1 MTATFWSLALLIIT
15 AAVAFLLIPLL
26 RSGRGAAS
34 LALGE
39 ADLQLAVFQQQ
50 LRDLE
55 SDLANG
61 ALDQSQFERARADL
75 ERSLIEDAP
84 GGRET
89 AAGQASQPDPGRAW
103 ITAAILALLVPVAAL
118 TTYQQVGGGAGA
130 LEPARQQAATGG
142 AATGGAATGGAAD
155 HEIEVLLA
163 GLRTRLEQQPDP
175 QGWALLARSLVSLD
189 RTQEALAAYDRA
201 LAHGGDQDP
210 AILAQYADLL
220 AFTGHGLQGRPM
232 ELVTQALALDPDHPQ
247 ALWLAGTAALQQNDH
262 ATARRHW
269 ERLLAGLPADSDHAH
284 IIENNLRALDPPS
297 AAGE

>member
-1 MTATFWSLALLIIT
+1 MTATFWSLALLIII

-26 RSGRGAAS
+26 RTGRGAVS

-61 ALDQSQFERARADL
+61 ALDQSQFERVRADL
-75 ERSLIEDAP
+75 ERSLLEDAVS
-84 GGRET
+84 GREA
-89 AAGQASQPDPGRAW
+89 AAGQAAQPAAGRAW

-118 TTYQQVGGGAGA
+118 TTYHQVGGGAGA
-130 LEPARQQAATGG
+130 LEPARQQAAM
-142 AATGGAATGGAAD
+142 GGAAD
-155 HEIEVLLA
+155 HEIEALLA

-189 RTQEALAAYDRA
+189 RPQEALAAFAQA

-220 AFTGHGLQGRPM
+220 AFTGQSLQGRPL
-232 ELVTQALALDPDHPQ
+232 ELVTQALALDPDHPL

-284 IIENNLRALDPPS
+284 SIENNLRALDPPS